1 MLKRW
6 FGAFFAGLL
15 VILSSVPAGAADH
28 VCRPRVDERIAGLGI
43 PAEDVIDVRFEPIV
57 LQRTRGSVRVIG
69 AEAWIAL
76 KSCPNG
82 GLVMTMTLA
91 CTPTGEFTT
100 GRCRVPGVRC

>member
-1 MLKRW
+1 MRKR
-6 FGAFFAGLL
+6 FLGPVLAGLL
-15 VILSSVPAGAADH
+15 VILSSAPADADH

-43 PAEDVIDVRFEPIV
+43 PAEDIIDVRFEPIV